1 MKGLIF
7 GFTLG
12 IVTGAIALKKMENS
26 KVPEKALKAAQEKL
40 ADWSEAQRSGNNAV
54 LLDQWYLTKTIALL
68 FRWLY

>member
-40 ADWSEAQRSGNNAV
+40 AD
-54 LLDQWYLTKTIALL
+54 
-68 FRWLY
+68 